1 MEKKSIKVQIFGMD
15 YSLKSDKDPEYIK
28 QVAEFVDEKIQKLS
42 TNTNVKSQTKIAVLV
57 ALNIADELFQLKK
70 HYENSLK
77 VFENIELNS
86 KELCD
91 SVDDHLNQFL
101 KISE

>member
-1 MEKKSIKVQIFGMD
+1 MEKSSIKVQIFGMD
-15 YSLKSDKDPEYIK
+15 YSLKSDKDPEYIRK
-28 QVAEFVDEKIQKLS
+28 VAEFVDEKIQRLS

-70 HYENSLK
+70 QYENSQK
-77 VFENIELNS
+77 VSENIELKS

-101 KISE
+101 KISG

>member
-70 HYENSLK
+70 QYENSLK
-77 VFENIELNS
+77 VFENIELKS
-86 KELCD
+86 EEICD
-91 SVDDHLNQFL
+91 SVDDQLNQFL
-101 KISE
+101 KVSE

>member
-77 VFENIELNS
+77 VFETIELSS

-101 KISE
+101 KVSE

>member
-1 MEKKSIKVQIFGMD
+1 MDKNSIKVQIFGMD

-70 HYENSLK
+70 QYENSSK
-77 VFENIELNS
+77 VFENIELKS

-101 KISE
+101 KVSE